1 MLVSSTKQ
9 KENGATQKIEF
20 LVCWSSFSITYLSS
34 LNDTLSTNNQYVTDP
49 LFLLDRIYS
58 KRNIKDKTLT
68 EIEGINLTFRY
79 IDVMSINN
87 PYFADVIPLLDTKEP
102 TETASLPYFL
112 SFNSNLTMN

>member
-1 MLVSSTKQ
+1 MKQ

-20 LVCWSSFSITYLSS
+20 LVCWSSFSIIYLSS

-79 IDVMSINN
+79 IDIMSINN

-102 TETASLPYFL
+102 TETALD
-112 SFNSNLTMN
+112 T